1 MAFAIHQHESVTDNI
16 FYWFLYHVSYTWVWF
31 LYFQSLYLYS
41 NVCMLSHL
49 SCIWLF
55 AMLWTDQPDFYVLG
69 IFQARIL
76 DSETSCS
83 VVSDSATP
91 WTVAYQAPLSM
102 GFSRQEYWSG
112 LPLPSPGDNPDPG
125 IKLTSFTS
133 PTLAGRFFTTSATC
147 KDFLHSNIRR

>member
-55 AMLWTDQPDFYVLG
+55 VMLMDWPARLLCPWDFPSKNTRKWNKLFSRVRLCDPMDCSLPGSSVHGIFSARVLEWVAIAFSRGQSRPRDQTHVFYV
-69 IFQARIL
+69 
-76 DSETSCS
+76 SCT
-83 VVSDSATP
+83 D
-91 WTVAYQAPLSM
+91 
-102 GFSRQEYWSG
+102 RQVLY
-112 LPLPSPGDNPDPG
+112 
-125 IKLTSFTS
+125 
-133 PTLAGRFFTTSATC
+133 
-147 KDFLHSNIRR
+147 H